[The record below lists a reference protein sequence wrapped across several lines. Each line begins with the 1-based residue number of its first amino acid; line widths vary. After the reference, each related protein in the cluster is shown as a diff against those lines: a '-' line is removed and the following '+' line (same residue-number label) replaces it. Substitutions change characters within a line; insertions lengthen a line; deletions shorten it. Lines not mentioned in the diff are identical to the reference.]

1 MYYTEKN
8 YFTYNSISVALADFM
23 LTIYQIWKMSLN
35 IEIYLKQQNCL
46 KMRSLSIIR
55 NTTITKH
62 TPPHVLLSLHSFTYS
77 LPFCQNLSVNIKKNL
92 SYNATKPYVKNTFCK
107 YTGILVSSYNA
118 YGQLIFF

>member
-46 KMRSLSIIR
+46 KMRSEY
-55 NTTITKH
+55 H
-62 TPPHVLLSLHSFTYS
+62 
-77 LPFCQNLSVNIKKNL
+77 
-92 SYNATKPYVKNTFCK
+92 
-107 YTGILVSSYNA
+107 
-118 YGQLIFF
+118 